1 MERAATAPSRPG
13 FLARLVARHPFLPAL
28 VIAAVLLALNGL
40 YQPRS
45 VSLVGLTGLTKTYMA
60 LMLLAVAQTYVVY
73 AGDIDLSV
81 GAIVSL
87 VNVVL
92 VVLMER
98 WGGGGLPIFAA
109 MAAGLGVGVA
119 CGVLNGVVVAAL
131 RLQSIVATFAT
142 SILFTGLALW
152 VLPVAGLPAPS
163 AFWRTYGGRFLDV
176 PFVFYAVLA
185 LAALLYLMARL
196 RLTLQLL
203 AVGDDAQG
211 AYQSGLPV
219 TAIRIKGYALC
230 GLFCGLAAFCIT
242 GDTASGDPLVG
253 GKMTLYSVAAVVLGG
268 AALSGGFGTVVGS
281 VFGALIIGLIN
292 SLVYFV
298 GTPSEWQNLVQ
309 GLAILVALMAGIL
322 VALMAGILGG
332 QGAGR

>member
-1 MERAATAPSRPG
+1 MMARI
-13 FLARLVARHPFLPAL
+13 LARYPFLPAL
-28 VIAAVLLALNGL
+28 VIALVLLTLNGL

-45 VSLVGLTGLTKTYMA
+45 VSLIGLTGLTKTYLA
-60 LMLLAVAQTYVVY
+60 LMLLAIAQTYVVY

-98 WGGGGLPIFAA
+98 WGAGGVSIFAA
-109 MAAGLGVGVA
+109 MAAGLLVGLA
-119 CGVLNGVVVAAL
+119 CGLINGLVVAAL
-131 RLQSIVATFAT
+131 RLQAIVATFAT
-142 SILFTGLALW
+142 SIFFTGVALW
-152 VLPVAGLPAPS
+152 VLPVAGLPAPT
-163 AFWRTYGGRFLDV
+163 AFWRTYGGRFFEM
-176 PFVFYAVLA
+176 PFVFYAVLLLA
-185 LAALLYLMARL
+185 LVLYLMARL
-196 RLTLQLL
+196 RLTTQLL
-203 AVGDDAQG
+203 AVGDDAQS
-211 AYQSGLPV
+211 AFQSGLPV

-230 GLFCGLAAFCIT
+230 GLFAALAAFCIT

-253 GKMTLYSVAAVVLGG
+253 GKMTLFSVAAVVLGG

-292 SLVYFV
+292 SLVYFA

-309 GLAILVALMAGIL
+309 GLAILIALMAGIL
-322 VALMAGILGG
+322 V
-332 QGAGR
+332 GRRTRR